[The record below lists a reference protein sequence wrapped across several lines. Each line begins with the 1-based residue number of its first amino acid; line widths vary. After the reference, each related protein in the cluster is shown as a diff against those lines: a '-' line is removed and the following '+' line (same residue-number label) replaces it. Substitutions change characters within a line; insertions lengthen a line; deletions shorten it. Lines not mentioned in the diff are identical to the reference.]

1 MVRGYVGPHAF
12 CKLYVIRARDCIGFG
27 CDGVNFPESILCS
40 ILLLL
45 VVGRVLIIFWL
56 LLSNTPTALGL
67 FLPNS
72 HTIATRLGPGKSL
85 RGHTA
90 GTDNTNCPKGCLI
103 SYDFVLSN
111 KSSEERRGRGA
122 VFVLRWWSPKQLLH
136 VLRLHLPRSHWAL
149 PGDEVEKESCFVL
162 LLCTTFAFFA

>member
-1 MVRGYVGPHAF
+1 M
-12 CKLYVIRARDCIGFG
+12 IRTKDSIGFG
-27 CDGVNFPESILCS
+27 WDGVNFPESNLCS
-40 ILLLL
+40 TLLSL
-45 VVGRVLIIFWL
+45 VVERVLIIFWL
-56 LLSNTPTALGL
+56 LLSNTPTVSGL

-111 KSSEERRGRGA
+111 KSSGERQGRGA
-122 VFVLRWWSPKQLLH
+122 VFVLRWCSPKQLPH
-136 VLRLHLPRSHWAL
+136 ILRLYLTRSHWAL
-149 PGDEVEKESCFVL
+149 PGDEVEKESCFIL
-162 LLCTTFAFFA
+162 LLCTTLAFFA